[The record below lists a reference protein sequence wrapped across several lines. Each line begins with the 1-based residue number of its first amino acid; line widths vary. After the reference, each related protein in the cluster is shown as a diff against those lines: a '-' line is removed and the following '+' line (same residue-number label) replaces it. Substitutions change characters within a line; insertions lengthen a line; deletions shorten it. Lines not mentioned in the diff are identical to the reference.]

1 MYRYTTFALASLFPV
16 GLRSSNRLRL
26 VKVRVKST
34 EKFNVHILV
43 ISIIIPAAQF
53 PWEPVPFVIGPDY
66 DAQNASLLLP
76 GRFDGK
82 LSAIPSF

>member
-1 MYRYTTFALASLFPV
+1 MYRSTTFALASLFPV
-16 GLRSSNRLRL
+16 GLRSFDRLPL

-53 PWEPVPFVIGPDY
+53 PWGPVPFVISPDC
-66 DAQNASLLLP
+66 DAQNA
-76 GRFDGK
+76 
-82 LSAIPSF
+82 